1 MISMSHLMLLAS
13 TLEKQI
19 SFVVAGLRSVE
30 KPLED
35 AGREAHKP
43 SNAGAS
49 LESWR

>member
-1 MISMSHLMLLAS
+1 MVTLSHLMLPVS

-30 KPLED
+30 KPLKD

-43 SNAGAS
+43 SKAGAS